1 MFQIDAAVNSGN
13 SGGPVYNDQGQVVGV
28 VNAKYSATGVE
39 GIGFAI
45 PANDA
50 VSIANDLI
58 TKGYVTG
65 KAYMGVEID
74 TRYSSMYSQYY
85 DMPVGAYVRRRHE
98 RKLRG

>member
-1 MFQIDAAVNSGN
+1 MST
-13 SGGPVYNDQGQVVGV
+13 PR
-28 VNAKYSATGVE
+28 YSATGVE

-85 DMPVGAYVRRRHE
+85 DMPVGAYVGGVTSGSCAD
-98 RKLRG
+98 KKPASKG